1 MIEINDLSKSYGEIQ
16 ALQSTNISIQKGEIV
31 GLLGPNGAGKTT
43 LMKMI
48 TGVLEPDTGTVSIS
62 GFDIVRDRAK
72 AQTKIGYLPE
82 NAPLYPE
89 LSVQDYLLMMAEL
102 RKILPEDQIRSVRD
116 AVKAV
121 NLENVVT
128 RPIGQLSKG
137 MRQRVGLAQAIL
149 HKPEIL
155 ILDEPTVG
163 LDPTQIIEIRQ
174 LIKTLAKQSTVLF
187 STHIL
192 SEVEALCDRVIMIM
206 NGKIKADSKLSELAS
221 SDNAILVLDQDPP
234 EATKLLK
241 QLADVISVRK
251 EPSHDIFPQYYIQ
264 SKPNS
269 DITPKIFQLSVENNW
284 QVRELRREVHT
295 LESIFNELA
304 IAE

>member
-102 RKILPEDQIRSVRD
+102 RKILPEDQISAVRD

-241 QLADVISVRK
+241 QLTDVISVRK

-264 SKPNS
+264 GKPNS